1 MKKIVTFFFAF
12 VLIQQ
17 GLAQTNP
24 LVQQIINKI
33 NLDSLTTF
41 ANQISGE
48 VPVTI
53 NGQQITITTRYYSSS
68 TNDKAADFV
77 KAKFESYGLQ
87 AFDQNFSWG
96 RNVYAIQPGTT
107 NPDQYYIICAHYD
120 DMPSSGLAPGADDNG
135 SGTCGVI
142 EAARVLKDYE
152 FKYSIIYAIW
162 DAEEL
167 GLLGS
172 EYFAANTTLNI
183 LGVVNMDMIAWDSN
197 NDNVAEIHTKN
208 LANSV
213 ALKDSMLMINTNY
226 SIGISPVVINPGI
239 SASDHASFWNHGY
252 SAILLIEDYYNDFNL
267 YYHSSNDLIDHYNFP
282 YFDKCSKLSIG
293 TLALLS
299 KPEGPVPV
307 ELTAFTGEWNGKV
320 VNLNWETA
328 SELNNSGFNIERKT
342 GLNSDWSTIGF
353 INGSGT
359 TQTPNHYSFT
369 DSRISSYGTYYYR
382 LKQIDFDGTF
392 KYSPVIEINMNQVNN
407 FVLEQNY
414 PNPFNPST
422 QIRFSIPKSSSVKL
436 AVYNLIGE
444 EVAVLINGNLG
455 SGFHDVTFNA
465 SGLPSGVYFCRL
477 QNGGSQ
483 SIIKMLLLE

>member
-1 MKKIVTFFFAF
+1 MKKIVTIFFAF
-12 VLIQQ
+12 ILIQQ

-24 LVQQIINKI
+24 LVQQIINNVNI
-33 NLDSLTTF
+33 DSLTLF
-41 ANQISGE
+41 VNQLSGE
-48 VPVTI
+48 IPVII
-53 NGQQITITTRYYSSS
+53 NGQQVTITTRYYSSS

-77 KAKFESYGLQ
+77 KAKFQSYGLQ
-87 AFDQNFSWG
+87 AFDQSFSWG
-96 RNVYAIQPGTT
+96 RNVYAVQTGTT
-107 NPDQYYIICAHYD
+107 YPDQYYIICAHYD

-142 EAARVLKDYE
+142 EAARVLKDYQ

-197 NDNVAEIHTKN
+197 NDNVAEIHTKT

-226 SIGISPVVINPGI
+226 SIGISPVVVNPGLT
-239 SASDHASFWNHGY
+239 ASDHASFWNHGY
-252 SAILLIEDYYNDFNL
+252 SAILLIEDYYNDFNQ
-267 YYHSSNDLIDHYNFP
+267 YYHTSNDLIDHYNFP
-282 YFDKCSKLSIG
+282 YYEKSAKLCIG
-293 TLALLS
+293 TLGLLS
-299 KPEGPVPV
+299 KPTGVVPV
-307 ELTAFTGEWNGKV
+307 ELTAFTGEWNGRV

-328 SELNNSGFNIERKT
+328 TELNNYGFNIERKS
-342 GLNSDWSTIGF
+342 GLNSNWTTIGF
-353 INGSGT
+353 VNGNGT
-359 TQTPNHYSFT
+359 VQTPSQYSFI
-369 DSRISSYGTYYYR
+369 DSRIGNYGKYYYR
-382 LKQIDFDGTF
+382 LKQIDFDGIF
-392 KYSPVIEINMNQVNN
+392 KYSPVIEINLNQVNS

-422 QIRFSIPKSSSVKL
+422 NIRFSIPKSSFVKL

-444 EVAVLINGNLG
+444 EVAVLINGNLNPG
-455 SGFHDVTFNA
+455 YHDVNFNA

-477 QNGGSQ
+477 QNEGSQ